1 MLGNAVEFQR
11 CLETKLDC
19 DSFEPQLRRCGATA
33 DRSSSEQSS
42 YKFSDASTPEN
53 ARSAFWRKGGKLIV
67 HLIDGTYE
75 LFRHFYG
82 LRRFNKGV
90 DRPYGAV
97 VGVLQTVLQVIETGG
112 THVGVATDHVIESF
126 RNRLW
131 RGYKTGAGIERAL
144 LAQFHPLEH
153 ALAAMGVVVWPMVEL
168 EADDALASAAR
179 IAADD
184 KRVEK
189 VAIWTPD
196 KDLGQCVRGTRVVQI
211 DGRRK
216 TIRDAAGIR
225 EKFGVDPPLIPD
237 LLALVGDT
245 ADGYPGIP
253 GIGAKTAAQLLN
265 RYGRIE
271 QFPPK
276 TLDGHR
282 DLALL
287 FKTLATL
294 RTDAPLFKTVDR
306 LRWRGATP
314 AFREWTERMEAPR
327 LLERCEKAANS

>member
-1 MLGNAVEFQR
+1 MIA
-11 CLETKLDC
+11 
-19 DSFEPQLRRCGATA
+19 
-33 DRSSSEQSS
+33 
-42 YKFSDASTPEN
+42 
-53 ARSAFWRKGGKLIV
+53 

-97 VGVLQTVLQVIETGG
+97 VGVLQTVLQMIENGDRVKGSASRGLVDTYL
-112 THVGVATDHVIESF
+112 GVATDHVIESF

-131 RGYKTGAGIERAL
+131 ADYKTGAGIEPAL
-144 LAQFHPLEH
+144 LAQFHPLEE
-153 ALAAMGVVVWPMVEL
+153 ALAAMGVVVWPMIEL
-168 EADDALASAAR
+168 EADDALASAAHL
-179 IAADD
+179 ASKD
-184 KRVEK
+184 KQVQK

-196 KDLGQCVRGTRVVQI
+196 KDLAQCVRDTRVVQI

-216 TIRDAAGIR
+216 TICDAAGIR

-237 LLALVGDT
+237 LLALVGDA

-253 GIGAKTAAQLLN
+253 GIGARTAAQLLN
-265 RYGRIE
+265 RYGQIE
-271 QFPPK
+271 NFPS
-276 TLDGHR
+276 TVLGERR

-287 FKTLATL
+287 FKKLATL
-294 RTDAPLFKTVDR
+294 RTDAPLFNKVET

-314 AFREWTERMEAPR
+314 AFAAWADRMKSPR
-327 LLERCEKAANS
+327 LLERCEKAAGLL